1 MTSGA
6 ATLLG
11 LIVGAAPLN
20 PAAYG
25 LAAPIASATLLVN
38 DAANSVALLAENDVT
53 VRFAPSEYPDLDI
66 TKSFV
71 VTCVFPFNP
80 GPFTYAVRI
89 DNRYD
94 LIPADVVDYKYY
106 DPTTIKLEIN
116 AQYLTNT
123 IGAADLRSHELRIE
137 FYADR

>member
-11 LIVGAAPLN
+11 LIVGAASLN
-20 PAAYG
+20 PAGYA

-38 DAANSVALLAENDVT
+38 DAANSVALLDENNVS
-53 VRFAPSEYPDLDI
+53 VRFAPSQYPDLDI
-66 TKSFV
+66 TKAFV

-106 DPTTIKLEIN
+106 DPTTVKLEIN

-123 IGAADLRSHELRIE
+123 IGVADLRNHKLRIE